1 MTDAKYRNFGH
12 YIGEGWSAEPKQS
25 FVALASHLEA
35 ERGGAPS
42 GELLDIGCATGEL
55 IGYLSSRFP
64 QLRCTGIDVFDELL
78 DQCRTNVPAA
88 VFTKAS
94 ALALP
99 QTFNGRFDIVT
110 AVGVASVFDETEIET
125 FWRNLMTAA
134 RPGGTIAV
142 LSPLNEFGVDTMIRH
157 RTRRDGAPLP
167 WEKGWNV
174 FAVETITEIV
184 TSLGATLR
192 IERFRFDG
200 VLAPKADPV
209 RTWTMATDQEPNQ
222 LTNGLKLLV
231 DHYFMIARV
240 AGEAEPKKE

>member
-1 MTDAKYRNFGH
+1 MSDARYRNFAH

-25 FVALASHLEA
+25 FLALAAHLEA
-35 ERGGAPS
+35 ARGPAPA

-55 IGYLSSRFP
+55 MGYLGARFP
-64 QLRCTGIDVFDELL
+64 HLRCTGVDVFDELL
-78 DQCRTNVPAA
+78 DQGRKNIPAA
-88 VFTKAS
+88 TFVKAS

-99 QTFNGRFDIVT
+99 ATLHGRFEIVT
-110 AVGVASVFDETEIET
+110 AIGVASVFDETEIET
-125 FWRNLMTAA
+125 FWRNLVSAA

-157 RTRRDGAPLP
+157 RKRRDGSPLP
-167 WEKGWNV
+167 WETGWNV
-174 FAVETITEIV
+174 FAIETIAAIV
-184 TSLGATLR
+184 ESLGATLR

-200 VLAPKADPV
+200 ELRPKADPV
-209 RTWTMATDQEPNQ
+209 RTWTLATETDPKQ

-240 AGEAEPKKE
+240 PSEDRT